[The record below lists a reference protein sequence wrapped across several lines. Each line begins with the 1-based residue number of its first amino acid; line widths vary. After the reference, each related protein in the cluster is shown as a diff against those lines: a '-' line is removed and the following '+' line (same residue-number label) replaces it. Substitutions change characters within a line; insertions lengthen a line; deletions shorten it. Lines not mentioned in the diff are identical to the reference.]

1 MKYPTC
7 SKCSIRYCRE
17 RESFKKEELP
27 DFCPMKYSENQT
39 LIEKSRNEAK
49 NEKNKEKFAASAL
62 VEKEA
67 YEIVRGKIIA
77 VRPRIKELIELAKKW
92 EAKKIGIAF
101 CNGLRKEAL
110 RLTKILESNDFE
122 IYSVNCKC
130 GHSDKTQLGVPKE
143 YKIRDVNQFE
153 ASCNPILQAYLLNQA
168 ETDINVIVGLCIGHD
183 MFFTKYS
190 EAPVTTLIV
199 KDRYLGHNPY
209 AGLYSNYTDRFY
221 DKEYR

>member
-17 RESFKKEELP
+17 REFFQKEELP

-49 NEKNKEKFAASAL
+49 NKKNKEKFAATVL

-67 YEIVRGKIIA
+67 YEIIRGKKIA

-92 EAKKIGIAF
+92 RVKKIGIAF
-101 CNGLRKEAL
+101 CNGLRDEAL
-110 RLTKILESNDFE
+110 RLTKILEKNNFE
-122 IYSVNCKC
+122 VYSVNCKC

-143 YKIRDVNQFE
+143 YKMEDINQFE
-153 ASCNPILQAYLLNQA
+153 ASCNPILQANLLNQA

-209 AGLYSNYTDRFY
+209 AGLYSSYAERFY
-221 DKEYR
+221 EKDYS

>member
-49 NEKNKEKFAASAL
+49 NKKNKEKFAASAL

-110 RLTKILESNDFE
+110 RLTKILES
-122 IYSVNCKC
+122 K
-130 GHSDKTQLGVPKE
+130 
-143 YKIRDVNQFE
+143 FE

>member
-17 RESFKKEELP
+17 REFFQREELP

-39 LIEKSRNEAK
+39 LIKKSRNEAK
-49 NEKNKEKFAASAL
+49 NKKNKEKFAATVL

-67 YEIVRGKIIA
+67 YEIVRGKKIA
-77 VRPRIKELIELAKKW
+77 VRPRVKELIELVKKW
-92 EAKKIGIAF
+92 KAKKIGIAF

-110 RLTKILESNDFE
+110 ILTKILESNDFE
-122 IYSVNCKC
+122 VYSVNCKC
-130 GHSDKTQLGVPKE
+130 GHSDKTHLGVPKE
-143 YKIRDVNQFE
+143 YKMEDTNQFE
-153 ASCNPILQAYLLNQA
+153 ASCNPILQAYLLNKA

-199 KDRYLGHNPY
+199 KDRYLGYNPY
-209 AGLYSNYTDRFY
+209 AGLYSSYVERFSEKDY
-221 DKEYR
+221 S

>member
-17 RESFKKEELP
+17 KEFFKKEELP
-27 DFCPMKYSENQT
+27 DFCPMKYPESQV

-49 NEKNKEKFAASAL
+49 NKKNSEKFAASVL

-67 YEIVRGKIIA
+67 YEIVRGKKIP

-92 EAKKIGIAF
+92 KAKKIGIAF

-143 YKIRDVNQFE
+143 YKMEDINQFE

-168 ETDINVIVGLCIGHD
+168 KTDINVIVGLCIGHD
-183 MFFTKYS
+183 MFFNKYS

-209 AGLYSNYTDRFY
+209 AGLYSDYTDRFY
-221 DKEYR
+221 DKEYH